1 MLHGRFII
9 LALTA
14 LLIFLSGSGSSGGE
28 AEDEYQGV
36 YVVSSCKNFDD
47 AAALVDRLRA
57 KGYDSFCK
65 TVDIPNKGKWHRVF
79 VKMYKSRCEALLAGK
94 ELREKGV
101 IKSFIIVKA
110 ERVDN
115 PALAKM
121 EVEGKISSV
130 PDSADK
136 KPDSPNTKEAALLP
150 DKEIMP
156 ADKKVVQPSAKEIVL
171 PDKADT
177 DLKAGGK
184 LYDSAMSDFTS
195 GRYKDAL
202 SKFKEIIKTEKNEA
216 AIRRI
221 ADCYYFLGEKG
232 DKRHISEAIDQ
243 YRDIIRNYPGP
254 NKENAQAI
262 YRLAESY
269 SRLNFYYEA
278 LTEFKNLCSKYPESE
293 YMPESL
299 YMAGK
304 MYYKTKKFS
313 EAIKKF
319 KEYIKSFPD
328 GKRVRDAYFS
338 IGNCYSQMRQFNDAD
353 VWYGNALE
361 RWPALEDI
369 PEDTLLKLGS
379 HYFQTGKY
387 DNALEFYFVYL
398 NLFPNGKHCRDT
410 LYKIGSSFEA
420 MDQLPLALKALSL
433 MVERYPGSGE
443 AQKGAL
449 IMANIGVKDPEIKL
463 PVYIFPGMDY
473 YGAPIETYEKMA
485 GKLFDL
491 DMEEELMFRKG
502 DALIKRKKY
511 RQAFD
516 NYCFLLNRF
525 PYGTYRKASEKK
537 LVLSAGCLIDDL
549 YSKKDYIA
557 VSDVYF
563 NSDKEVL
570 FRNGDFDMLF
580 KIGSSLKE
588 IGLLEHAAGF
598 FGGMIGVFGKD
609 KRVSGLLLEM
619 AKIDYERGRYEDAK
633 KRLKGLHGNHPGRD
647 KGIAIAA
654 VKLFGDIS
662 YKERLLK
669 KAAGFYSKILGSEA
683 GIKNQMSDVRCQVS
697 GVREK
702 YADSLREMGLY
713 SSALINYKRVLKNC
727 GSGAQ
732 KCSAPVIMNSYE
744 GLGDCLYNKGKYQQ
758 AISMYE
764 RSLESAS
771 EGEQN
776 MWTLFNIGR
785 GYANLGNKLMADK
798 SFSLLKGDTGGEF
811 WPRVVDYYA
820 ADKNWTD
827 KYGAY
832 IRN

>member
-1 MLHGRFII
+1 MAFFRSEMLHGRFII

-28 AEDEYQGV
+28 AQDEYYSV
-36 YVVSSCKNFDD
+36 HVASYKNFND
-47 AAALVDRLRA
+47 ATALSNSL
-57 KGYDSFCK
+57 KTQGYDSFCE
-65 TVDIPNKGKWHRVF
+65 TVNIQKKGEWRRVF
-79 VKMYKSRCEALLAGK
+79 IGGRYKNRGKALKAGRKLVK
-94 ELREKGV
+94 KGV
-101 IKSFIIVKA
+101 VKNFIILKTEPENKRAVPRRNTEGNENITLPPVLLK
-110 ERVDN
+110 RKTDPLN
-115 PALAKM
+115 T
-121 EVEGKISSV
+121 EV
-130 PDSADK
+130 
-136 KPDSPNTKEAALLP
+136 NTE
-150 DKEIMP
+150 
-156 ADKKVVQPSAKEIVL
+156 EIVL
-171 PDKADT
+171 SHKTHKDKADP
-177 DLKAGGK
+177 DPKAGGK
-184 LYDSAMSDFTS
+184 LYDSAMNDFTS

-254 NKENAQAI
+254 NKENARAV
-262 YRLAESY
+262 YRIAESY

-319 KEYIKSFPD
+319 KQYIKRFPD

-353 VWYGNALE
+353 VWYGNALKK
-361 RWPALEDI
+361 WPALEDI

-379 HYFQTGKY
+379 HYFKTGKY
-387 DNALEFYFVYL
+387 DNALGFFFVYL
-398 NLFPNGKHCRDT
+398 NLFPDGKDCRDT
-410 LYKIGSSFEA
+410 LYKIARSFEA

-633 KRLKGLHGNHPGRD
+633 KRLKGLHGNHPGGD
-647 KGIAIAA
+647 KGLAIAA

-683 GIKNQMSDVRCQVS
+683 GIKNQMP

-702 YADSLREMGLY
+702 YADSLRELGLY

-732 KCSAPVIMNSYE
+732 KCFAPVIMDSYE

-776 MWTLFNIGR
+776 RWTLYNIGR

-832 IRN
+832 IEELRN